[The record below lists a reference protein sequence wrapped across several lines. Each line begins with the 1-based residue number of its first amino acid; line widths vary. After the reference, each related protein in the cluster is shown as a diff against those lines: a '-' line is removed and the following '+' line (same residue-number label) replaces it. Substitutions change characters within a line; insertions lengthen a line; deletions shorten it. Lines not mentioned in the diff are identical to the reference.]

1 MLTFRLCQRRFA
13 LKGFADA
20 SPEFLLCG
28 PLRPLRLCG
37 EEICHCRETQRYA
50 EIREVRREEPG
61 ATSQSSGLRRCVA
74 VYLPTLLPT
83 AVPTTVLL
91 RQCIPPHTRALPSSS

>member
-1 MLTFRLCQRRFA
+1 MLTFILCQRRFA

-20 SPEFLLCG
+20 SPKFLLCG
-28 PLRPLRLCG
+28 PLRTSAYLCVYLFLP
-37 EEICHCRETQRYA
+37 CCLPQRYA
-50 EIREVRREEPG
+50 EVRREEPG